1 MGCPEIIFI
10 LRLESY
16 VHRAEETKRYGLAAQ
31 LLKQAAEEMGGAYT
45 SRREITGKDGVPV
58 GPAVVVYIPDNGRE
72 EPEGVQRGGMRG
84 VKSGGVA
91 GGIDTGAQL
100 ADGNGREKL
109 MEQRQGLDSGR
120 PR

>member
-45 SRREITGKDGVPV
+45 SRREISGKDGVPV

-84 VKSGGVA
+84 VKSGGVVA
-91 GGIDTGAQL
+91 RIATRAPLSHGKT
-100 ADGNGREKL
+100 REKAT
-109 MEQRQGLDSGR
+109 EATSWA
-120 PR
+120 